1 MNITTRAISN
11 TYTKDFSI
19 AKQVALGISDWEAC
33 DDEGR
38 VAYGHSEQEAVEN
51 LMKSQA
57 CSVSAAYKRAMGI

>member
-1 MNITTRAISN
+1 MNITTQAISC
-11 TYTKDFSI
+11 TFAKDLPLSI
-19 AKQVALGISDWEAC
+19 QIQQGIADWEAC

-57 CSVSAAYKRAMGI
+57 CSVSAAYKRLMGI